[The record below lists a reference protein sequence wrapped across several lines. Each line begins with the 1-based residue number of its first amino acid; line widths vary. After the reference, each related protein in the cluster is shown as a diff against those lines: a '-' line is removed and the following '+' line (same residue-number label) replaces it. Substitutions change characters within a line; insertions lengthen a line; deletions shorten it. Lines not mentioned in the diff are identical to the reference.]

1 MENNEQKI
9 IDIDIEQEVKKS
21 FMEYAMSVIISR
33 ALPDVKDG
41 LKPVQRRII
50 YTMYDTGLTPE
61 KAYRKSVAAVGDVL
75 GKYHPHGEA
84 SVYDAMVR
92 MAQDFSL
99 RYPLVDGHGNFGSID
114 GDPPAAYRYTEAKLG
129 KLSLEM
135 VRDIEKNTVDFMP
148 NFDGRMKEPTVLPSR
163 FPNLLVNGSTGIA
176 VGMATNVPPHNL
188 REVVD
193 GALYIMDNPDAS
205 LEDIMRIIPGPDFPT
220 GGIILGRSGIRSAYA
235 TGKGH
240 IKVRACA
247 NIEEFDNGRSRII
260 VSEIPY
266 EVNKARMCEEIGNL
280 VKEKKIEGITALR
293 DESNRN
299 GIRVVIELNR
309 SANANVILNQLYQY
323 TNMQRTFAVSLLAIV
338 DNTPKVLSLKEMLDC
353 YLAHQKDV
361 IVRRTEFDL
370 KKALDRANILE
381 GLRIAVDYIDEV
393 VRIIRSSA
401 NIPEAKEALMERF
414 KGFEVKQLLKRS
426 DAGYDEQDEDLSVG
440 LNEEQAQAIVSM
452 TLGQLTGLGVDKIE
466 KEYEEKMA
474 IVRECRNILA
484 SDERISGIIKTEL
497 TEIRNKFGDE
507 RRTKIEAQDN
517 EIDVED
523 LIKNETCVYT
533 LTKLGYIKRLPVDV
547 YRVQR
552 RGGRGVSG
560 MSMREEDVADTIFV
574 GKTHDY
580 MMFFTT
586 HGRVFRLKGYQIPE
600 AGRTAKGTNIVNLL
614 EIEKDERV
622 SSMLHLSSND
632 ECKYI
637 FMITKNGTVKRVA
650 LSEFAN
656 IRRAGLRALMLE
668 EGDELIST
676 LMTTGSDDIIIGTKN
691 GRAACFAEES
701 VRPMGRSAVG
711 VIGIRLDE
719 GDEVIG
725 GDVLIPGS
733 HVLTVTENGFGKLTE
748 EDKFPRHNRG
758 VRGVTMHDLTE
769 KTGVLSGLLIT
780 ERTGEIVL
788 ITSEGTLIRTDID
801 KVRVCGRIS
810 QGVRIMKTGEG
821 EKVIG
826 IASVPEEDSAEEENP
841 NADTEEK
848 GDEAEVL
855 DNSETVEEEESEK

>member
-1 MENNEQKI
+1 MELNEQKI
-9 IDIDIEQEVKKS
+9 IDVDIEQEVKKS

-61 KAYRKSVAAVGDVL
+61 KAYRKSVTAVGDVL

-114 GDPPAAYRYTEAKLG
+114 GDPAAAYRYTEAKMA

-135 VRDIEKNTVDFMP
+135 VRDIEKNTVNFMP

-163 FPNLLVNGSTGIA
+163 FPNLLVNGSIGIA

-188 REVVD
+188 REVID

-205 LEDIMRIIPGPDFPT
+205 MEELMRIIPGPDFPT
-220 GGIILGRSGIRSAYA
+220 GGIILGRSGIRAAYA

-240 IKVRACA
+240 IKVRAKA
-247 NIEEFDNGRSRII
+247 DIEEFDNGRSRII

-293 DESNRN
+293 DESNRK
-299 GIRVVIELNR
+299 GIRVVVEVSRN
-309 SANANVILNQLYQY
+309 ANANVILNQLYQY
-323 TNMQRTFAVSLLAIV
+323 TNMQRTFAVSMLALV
-338 DNTPKVLSLKEMLDC
+338 DNTPKVLSLREMLDH

-381 GLRIAVDYIDEV
+381 GLRIAVDHIDEV
-393 VRIIRSSA
+393 VRIIRQSA
-401 NIPEAKEALMERF
+401 NIPEAKAALIERF

-426 DAGYDEQDEDLSVG
+426 EAGYDEANEDLSVG

-466 KEYEEKMA
+466 KEYEEKMN
-474 IVRECRNILA
+474 IVRECRAILA
-484 SDERISGIIKTEL
+484 SDEKVNGIIRDEL
-497 TEIRNKFGDE
+497 TEIKNKFGDE
-507 RRTKIEAQDN
+507 RRTKIEAEEN
-517 EIDVED
+517 EIDIED

-533 LTKLGYIKRLPVDV
+533 LTKLGYIKRLPVDA

-552 RGGRGVSG
+552 RGGRGVAG

-574 GKTHDY
+574 GRTHDY

-586 HGRVFRLKGYQIPE
+586 RGRVFRLKGYQIPE

-614 EIEKDERV
+614 EIEKDERI
-622 SSMLHLSSND
+622 SSMLHVRDGDD
-632 ECKYI
+632 EESKYL
-637 FMITKNGTVKRVA
+637 FMVTKNGTVKRVN
-650 LSEFAN
+650 LSDFSN
-656 IRRAGLRALMLE
+656 IRRSGLKALALE
-668 EGDELIST
+668 EGDELIAT
-676 LMTTGSDDIIIGTKN
+676 LMTSGEDDIVIGTRM
-691 GRAACFAEES
+691 GRCCAFCEDG

-725 GDVLIPGS
+725 ASVLTPGC
-733 HVLTVTENGFGKLTE
+733 HVLTVTENGYGKLSE

-758 VRGVTMHDLTE
+758 VRGVTLHDLTE
-769 KTGVLSGLLIT
+769 KTGLLSGLLIT
-780 ERTGEIVL
+780 DTESEVVL
-788 ITSEGTLIRTDID
+788 ITSEGTLIRTETD
-801 KVRVCGRIS
+801 KIRVCGRIS
-810 QGVRIMKTGEG
+810 QGVRIMKTGEN

-826 IASVPEEDSAEEENP
+826 IASVPEEDGEEAQDETSGEENEVNIEEE
-841 NADTEEK
+841 
-848 GDEAEVL
+848 
-855 DNSETVEEEESEK
+855 

>member
-855 DNSETVEEEESEK
+855 DNSETVEEEESEE

>member
-841 NADTEEK
+841 NEDTEEK

-855 DNSETVEEEESEK
+855 DNFETVEEKESEE

>member
-1 MENNEQKI
+1 MEFNDQKI
-9 IDIDIEQEVKKS
+9 IDVDIEQEVKKS

-61 KAYRKSVAAVGDVL
+61 KAYRKSVTAVGDVL

-114 GDPPAAYRYTEAKLG
+114 GDPPAAYRYTEAKMA

-135 VRDIEKNTVDFMP
+135 VRDIEKNTVNFAP
-148 NFDGRMKEPTVLPSR
+148 NFDGRMKEPVVLPSR
-163 FPNLLVNGSTGIA
+163 FPNLLVNGSIGIA

-188 REVVD
+188 REVID
-193 GALYIMDNPDAS
+193 GALLILENPEVS
-205 LEDIMRIIPGPDFPT
+205 LEELMRVIPGPDFPT
-220 GGIILGRSGIRSAYA
+220 GGIILGRSGIRAAYA

-240 IKVRACA
+240 MKVRAKA
-247 NIEEFDNGRSRII
+247 DIEEFDNGRSRII
-260 VSEIPY
+260 VTEIPY

-293 DESNRN
+293 DESNRK
-299 GIRVVIELNR
+299 GIRVVIEVSRN
-309 SANANVILNQLYQY
+309 ANANVILNQLYQY
-323 TNMQRTFAVSLLAIV
+323 TNMQRTFAVSMLALV
-338 DNTPKVLSLKEMLDC
+338 DNTPKVLSLREMLDY

-361 IVRRTEFDL
+361 IIRRTEHDL

-381 GLRIAVDYIDEV
+381 GLRIAVDHIDEV
-393 VRIIRSSA
+393 VRIIRASA
-401 NIPEAKEALMERF
+401 NIPEAKNALMERF
-414 KGFEVKQLLKRS
+414 KGYEVKQLLKRS
-426 DAGYDEQDEDLSVG
+426 DAGYDEDGESTASG

-466 KEYEEKMA
+466 KEYEEKMK
-474 IVRECRNILA
+474 IVSECRAILS
-484 SDERISGIIKTEL
+484 SDEKVQGIIRDEL
-497 TEIRNKFGDE
+497 TEIKNKFGDE
-507 RRTKIEAQDN
+507 RRTKIEAQEN
-517 EIDVED
+517 EIDIED

-533 LTKLGYIKRLPVDV
+533 LTKLGYIKRLPVDA

-560 MSMREEDVADTIFV
+560 LSMREEDVADTIFV
-574 GKTHDY
+574 GRTHDY

-586 HGRVFRLKGYQIPE
+586 RGRVFRLKGYQIPE

-614 EIEKDERV
+614 EIEKDERI
-622 SSMLHLSSND
+622 SSMLHVTEGD
-632 ECKYI
+632 EESKYL
-637 FMITKNGTVKRVA
+637 FMVTKSGTVKRVN
-650 LSEFAN
+650 LSEFSN
-656 IRRAGLRALMLE
+656 IRRSGLKALALE
-668 EGDELIST
+668 GGDELIAT
-676 LMTTGSDDIIIGTKN
+676 LMTSGEDDIIIGTRM
-691 GRAACFAEES
+691 GRCAAFCEDG

-725 GDVLIPGS
+725 AAVLTPGS
-733 HVLTVTENGFGKLTE
+733 HVFTVTENGFGKLTE

-758 VRGVTMHDLTE
+758 VRGVALHELTE
-769 KTGVLSGLLIT
+769 KTGLLAGLLIT
-780 ERTGEIVL
+780 ERNGEVVI
-788 ITSEGTLIRTDID
+788 ITSEGTLIRTEID

-810 QGVRIMKTGEG
+810 QGVKIMKTGDE

-826 IASVPEEDSAEEENP
+826 VATVPDEDAQADGETEISEDVEASEAPETGVGEEE
-841 NADTEEK
+841 
-848 GDEAEVL
+848 
-855 DNSETVEEEESEK
+855 

>member
-1 MENNEQKI
+1 MEFNDQKI
-9 IDIDIEQEVKKS
+9 IDVDIEQEVKKS

-61 KAYRKSVAAVGDVL
+61 KAYRKSVTAVGDVL

-114 GDPPAAYRYTEAKLG
+114 GDPPAAYRYTEAKMA

-135 VRDIEKNTVDFMP
+135 VRDIEKNTVNFAP
-148 NFDGRMKEPTVLPSR
+148 NFDGRMKEPVVLPSR
-163 FPNLLVNGSTGIA
+163 FPNLLVNGSIGIA

-188 REVVD
+188 REVID
-193 GALYIMDNPDAS
+193 GALLILENPEVS
-205 LEDIMRIIPGPDFPT
+205 LEELMRVIPGPDFPT
-220 GGIILGRSGIRSAYA
+220 GGIILGRSGIRAAYA

-240 IKVRACA
+240 MKVRAKA
-247 NIEEFDNGRSRII
+247 DIEEFDNGRSRII
-260 VSEIPY
+260 VTEIPY

-293 DESNRN
+293 DESNRK
-299 GIRVVIELNR
+299 GIRVVIEVSRN
-309 SANANVILNQLYQY
+309 ANANVILNQLYQY
-323 TNMQRTFAVSLLAIV
+323 TNMQRTFAVSMLALV
-338 DNTPKVLSLKEMLDC
+338 DNTPKVLSLREMLDY

-361 IVRRTEFDL
+361 IIRRTEHDL

-381 GLRIAVDYIDEV
+381 GLRIAVDHIDEV
-393 VRIIRSSA
+393 VRIIRASA
-401 NIPEAKEALMERF
+401 NIPEAKNALMERF
-414 KGFEVKQLLKRS
+414 KGYEVKQLLKRS
-426 DAGYDEQDEDLSVG
+426 DAGYDEDGESTASG

-466 KEYEEKMA
+466 KEYEEKMK
-474 IVRECRNILA
+474 IVSECRAILS
-484 SDERISGIIKTEL
+484 SDEKVQGIIRDEL
-497 TEIRNKFGDE
+497 TEIKNKFGDE
-507 RRTKIEAQDN
+507 RRTKIEAQEN
-517 EIDVED
+517 EIDIED

-533 LTKLGYIKRLPVDV
+533 LTKLGYIKRLPVDA

-560 MSMREEDVADTIFV
+560 LSMREEDVADTIFV
-574 GKTHDY
+574 GRTHDY

-586 HGRVFRLKGYQIPE
+586 RGRVFRLKGYQIPE

-614 EIEKDERV
+614 EIEKDERI
-622 SSMLHLSSND
+622 SSMLHVTEGD
-632 ECKYI
+632 EESKYL
-637 FMITKNGTVKRVA
+637 FMVTKSGTVKRVN
-650 LSEFAN
+650 LSEFSN
-656 IRRAGLRALMLE
+656 IRRSGLKALALE
-668 EGDELIST
+668 EGDELIAT
-676 LMTTGSDDIIIGTKN
+676 LMTSGEDDIIIGTRM
-691 GRAACFAEES
+691 GRCAAFCEDG

-725 GDVLIPGS
+725 AAVLTPGS
-733 HVLTVTENGFGKLTE
+733 HVFTVTENGFGKLTE

-758 VRGVTMHDLTE
+758 VRGVALHELTE
-769 KTGVLSGLLIT
+769 KTGLLAGLLIT
-780 ERTGEIVL
+780 ERNGEVVI
-788 ITSEGTLIRTDID
+788 ITSEGTLIRTEID

-810 QGVRIMKTGEG
+810 QGVKIMKTGDE

-826 IASVPEEDSAEEENP
+826 VATVPDEDAQADGETEISEDVEASEAPETGVGEEE
-841 NADTEEK
+841 
-848 GDEAEVL
+848 
-855 DNSETVEEEESEK
+855 

>member
-523 LIKNETCVYT
+523 LIKKETCVYT

-841 NADTEEK
+841 NADMEEK

-855 DNSETVEEEESEK
+855 DNSETVEEEESEE

>member
-1 MENNEQKI
+1 MEFNDQKI
-9 IDIDIEQEVKKS
+9 IDVDIEQEVKKS

-61 KAYRKSVAAVGDVL
+61 KAYRKSVTAVGDVL

-114 GDPPAAYRYTEAKLG
+114 GDPPAAYRYTEAKMA

-135 VRDIEKNTVDFMP
+135 VRDIEKNTVNFMP

-163 FPNLLVNGSTGIA
+163 FPNLLVNGSIGIA

-193 GALYIMDNPDAS
+193 GALFIMDNPDAS
-205 LEDIMRIIPGPDFPT
+205 LEELMRIIPGPDFPT
-220 GGIILGRSGIRSAYA
+220 GGIILGRSGIRAAYA

-240 IKVRACA
+240 MKVRAKA
-247 NIEEFDNGRSRII
+247 DIEEFDNGRSRII

-293 DESNRN
+293 DESNRK
-299 GIRVVIELNR
+299 GIRVVIEVGRN
-309 SANANVILNQLYQY
+309 ANANVILNQLYQY
-323 TNMQRTFAVSLLAIV
+323 TNMQRTFAVSMLALV
-338 DNTPKVLSLKEMLDC
+338 DNTPKVLSLREMLDC

-381 GLRIAVDYIDEV
+381 GLRIAVDHIDEV
-393 VRIIRSSA
+393 VRIIRASA
-401 NIPEAKEALMERF
+401 NIPEAKNALMERF
-414 KGFEVKQLLKRS
+414 KGYEVRQLLKRS
-426 DAGYDEQDEDLSVG
+426 EAGYDEESDNTASG

-466 KEYEEKMA
+466 KEYEEKMK
-474 IVRECRNILA
+474 IVAECRAILC
-484 SDERISGIIKTEL
+484 SDEKVQGIIRDEL
-497 TEIRNKFGDE
+497 TEIKNKFGDE
-507 RRTKIEAQDN
+507 RRTKIEAQEN
-517 EIDVED
+517 EIDIED

-533 LTKLGYIKRLPVDV
+533 LTKLGYIKRLPVDA

-552 RGGRGVSG
+552 RGGRGVTG

-574 GKTHDY
+574 GRTHDY

-586 HGRVFRLKGYQIPE
+586 RGRVFRLKGYQIPE
-600 AGRTAKGTNIVNLL
+600 AGSTAKGTNIVNLL
-614 EIEKDERV
+614 EIEKDERI
-622 SSMLHLSSND
+622 SSMLHVAEGD
-632 ECKYI
+632 EESKYL
-637 FMITKNGTVKRVA
+637 FMVTKNGTVKRVN
-650 LSEFAN
+650 LSEFSN
-656 IRRAGLRALMLE
+656 IRRSGLKALALE

-676 LMTTGSDDIIIGTKN
+676 LMTSGEDDIIIGTRM
-691 GRAACFAEES
+691 GRCAAFCES
-701 VRPMGRSAVG
+701 GVRPMGRSAVG
-711 VIGIRLDE
+711 VIGIRLDS

-725 GDVLIPGS
+725 AAVLTPGS
-733 HVLTVTENGFGKLTE
+733 HVFTVTENGYGKLTE

-758 VRGVTMHDLTE
+758 VRGVALHEVTE
-769 KTGVLSGLLIT
+769 KTGMVSGLLIT
-780 ERTGEIVL
+780 ERNGEVVL
-788 ITSEGTLIRTDID
+788 ITSEGTLIRTEID

-810 QGVRIMKTGEG
+810 QGVRIMKTGEE

-826 IASVPEEDSAEEENP
+826 VATVPEEE
-841 NADTEEK
+841 TEEK
-848 GDEAEVL
+848 DENETSEGAEQE
-855 DNSETVEEEESEK
+855 ETVTPEEE

>member
-1 MENNEQKI
+1 MEFNDQKI
-9 IDIDIEQEVKKS
+9 IDVDIEQEVKKS

-61 KAYRKSVAAVGDVL
+61 KAYRKSVTAVGDVL

-114 GDPPAAYRYTEAKLG
+114 GDPPAAYRYTEAKMA

-135 VRDIEKNTVDFMP
+135 VRDIEKNTVNFMP

-163 FPNLLVNGSTGIA
+163 FPNLLVNGSIGIA

-188 REVVD
+188 REVID
-193 GALYIMDNPDAS
+193 GALFIMENPEAS
-205 LEDIMRIIPGPDFPT
+205 LEELMRIIPGPDFPT
-220 GGIILGRSGIRSAYA
+220 GGIILGRSGIRAAYA

-240 IKVRACA
+240 MKVRAKA
-247 NIEEFDNGRSRII
+247 DIEEFDNGRSRII
-260 VSEIPY
+260 VTEIPY

-293 DESNRN
+293 DESNRK
-299 GIRVVIELNR
+299 GIRVVIEVSRN
-309 SANANVILNQLYQY
+309 ANANVILNQLYQY
-323 TNMQRTFAVSLLAIV
+323 TNMQRTFAVSMLALV
-338 DNTPKVLSLKEMLDC
+338 DNTPKVLSLREMLDC

-361 IVRRTEFDL
+361 IIRRTEHDL

-381 GLRIAVDYIDEV
+381 GLRIAVDHIDEV
-393 VRIIRSSA
+393 VRIIRASA
-401 NIPEAKEALMERF
+401 NIPEAKNALMERF
-414 KGFEVKQLLKRS
+414 KGYEVKQLLKRS
-426 DAGYDEQDEDLSVG
+426 DAGYDEEGESLSSG

-466 KEYEEKMA
+466 KEYEEKMK
-474 IVRECRNILA
+474 IVAECRAILS
-484 SDERISGIIKTEL
+484 SDEKVQGIIRDEL
-497 TEIRNKFGDE
+497 TEIKNKFGDE
-507 RRTKIEAQDN
+507 RRTKIEAQEN
-517 EIDVED
+517 EIDIED

-533 LTKLGYIKRLPVDV
+533 LTKLGYIKRLPVDA

-552 RGGRGVSG
+552 RGGRGVAG

-574 GKTHDY
+574 GRTHDY

-586 HGRVFRLKGYQIPE
+586 RGRVFRLKGYQIPE

-614 EIEKDERV
+614 EIEKDERI
-622 SSMLHLSSND
+622 SSMLHVAEGEEES
-632 ECKYI
+632 KYL
-637 FMITKNGTVKRVA
+637 FMVTKNGTVKRVN
-650 LSEFAN
+650 LSEFSN
-656 IRRAGLRALMLE
+656 IRRSGLKALALE

-676 LMTTGSDDIIIGTKN
+676 LMTSGEDDIIIGTRM
-691 GRAACFAEES
+691 GRCAAFCEDG

-711 VIGIRLDE
+711 VIGIRLDS

-725 GDVLIPGS
+725 AAVLTPGS
-733 HVLTVTENGFGKLTE
+733 HVFTVTENGFGKLTE

-758 VRGVTMHDLTE
+758 VRGVALHEVTD
-769 KTGVLSGLLIT
+769 KTGLISGLLIT
-780 ERTGEIVL
+780 ERNGEIVL
-788 ITSEGTLIRTDID
+788 ITSVGTLIRTEID

-810 QGVRIMKTGEG
+810 QGVKIMKTGDE

-826 IASVPEEDSAEEENP
+826 VATVPEEERDENAENETSEEVE
-841 NADTEEK
+841 TEETA
-848 GDEAEVL
+848 GA
-855 DNSETVEEEESEK
+855 NEE

>member
-353 YLAHQKDV
+353 YLAHQRDV

-426 DAGYDEQDEDLSVG
+426 DAGYDEQDENLSVG

-474 IVRECRNILA
+474 IVRECRGILA

-586 HGRVFRLKGYQIPE
+586 RGRVFRLKGYQIPE

-622 SSMLHLSSND
+622 SSMLHLSSSD
-632 ECKYI
+632 ECKYL

-650 LSEFAN
+650 ISEFAN

-826 IASVPEEDSAEEENP
+826 IASVPEEDSAEEENQS
-841 NADTEEK
+841 AGTEEK
-848 GDEAEVL
+848 GDEAEVS
-855 DNSETVEEEESEK
+855 DNSETVEEEDSEE